1 MSFRGYRVDELQC
14 ACSETLERNR
24 FASITKATNTAAYA
38 GAGSEVDGVITARS
52 ANNKVS
58 VYPVSSKKR
67 TFLIRLLSA
76 VNRGDALFPATDGQA
91 VKSSHDVIRG
101 VTALPNN
108 LSADATYLLPANPT
122 GTGWE
127 DHGNAVAIYDFS
139 KTSWT
144 YEDVSAT
151 KNVGLTV
158 CVSEE
163 GKYYTWNGTAWVLA
177 KVAAYANEAGVAGD
191 EIEAYRSKDL
201 DRVNSDML
209 PANCNFGIA
218 LMGASITETDADAEV
233 VVLDNRITA
242 DDIAIVTIA
251 DQTGQASE
259 GPPPTTTPVYVVK
272 AVCTAGK
279 LTVTL
284 SGNGGAGTVINYI
297 IVRSL

>member
-1 MSFRGYRVDELQC
+1 MGFRGYRVDELQC
-14 ACSETLERNR
+14 ACSGTLERNR
-24 FASITKATNTAAYA
+24 FAIITKATNTAAYA

-67 TFLIRLLSA
+67 TFLIKLLSN
-76 VNRGDALFPATDGQA
+76 VSRGDALFPATNGQA
-91 VKSSHDVIRG
+91 VKSSYNVIRG
-101 VTALPNN
+101 VTALPN
-108 LSADATYLLPANPT
+108 LSADATYLLPAVPT

-127 DHGNAVAIYDFS
+127 DHGNAVAIYTQADQKWSFV
-139 KTSWT
+139 
-144 YEDVSAT
+144 DVSETA
-151 KNVGLTV
+151 NVGLTV
-158 CVSEE
+158 YVSEE

-218 LMGASITETDADAEV
+218 LMGTSAVEDDADASV
-233 VVLDNRITA
+233 VVLDNRIA
-242 DDIAIVTIA
+242 AGDKAIVTIA
-251 DQTGQASE
+251 DQTGAAGE
-259 GPPPTTTPVYVVK
+259 GGTTTPAYVVK

>member
-14 ACSETLERNR
+14 ACSGTLERNR

-52 ANNKVS
+52 ANSKVS

-67 TFLIRLLSA
+67 TFLIKLLSA
-76 VNRGDALFPATDGQA
+76 VSRGDALFPATDGQA
-91 VKSSHDVIRG
+91 VNSSYDVISG
-101 VTALPNN
+101 VTDCPS
-108 LSADATYLLPANPT
+108 LSASATYLLPAVPT

-127 DHGNAVAIYDFS
+127 DHGNAVAIYTYKAEGGS
-139 KTSWT
+139 TWT
-144 YEDVSAT
+144 YVDVSAT

-158 CVSEE
+158 YVSAE
-163 GKYYTWNGTAWVLA
+163 GKYYTWNGEAWVLA
-177 KVAAYANEAGVAGD
+177 KVAAYANEAGVVGD

-218 LMGASITETDADAEV
+218 LMGASVAEEDANAKVE
-233 VVLDNRITA
+233 VLDNRIA
-242 DDIAIVTIA
+242 AGDIAIVTIA
-251 DQTGQASE
+251 AQAE
-259 GPPPTTTPVYVVK
+259 PAVGATAVYVVK

>member
-14 ACSETLERNR
+14 ACSGTLERNR
-24 FASITKATNTAAYA
+24 FATINKATNTAAYA
-38 GAGSEVDGVITARS
+38 GAGNEVDGVITARS

-67 TFLIRLLSA
+67 TFLIKLLSA
-76 VNRGDALFPATDGQA
+76 VSRGDALFPAPNGQA
-91 VKSSHDVIRG
+91 VTSSYNVIRG
-101 VTALPNN
+101 VTAIPTP
-108 LSADATYLLPANPT
+108 SADAVYLLPAEPS
-122 GTGWE
+122 GTGWTG
-127 DHGNAVAIYDFS
+127 HGNAVAIYTHEGT
-139 KTSWT
+139 KWA
-144 YEDVSAT
+144 YVDVSAT

-158 CVSEE
+158 YVSEE

-177 KVAAYANEAGVAGD
+177 KVAAYANEAGVVGD

-218 LMGASITETDADAEV
+218 LMGSSTAETDADASV
-233 VVLDNRITA
+233 VVSDNRIVA
-242 DDIAIVTIA
+242 GDIAIVTIA
-251 DQTGQASE
+251 GQTGKA
-259 GPPPTTTPVYVVK
+259 GAGDTTTPAYVVK

-284 SGNGGAGTVINYI
+284 SGDGGAGTVINYI

>member
-14 ACSETLERNR
+14 ACSGTLERNR

-38 GAGSEVDGVITARS
+38 GAGSEVDGVVTARS

-67 TFLIRLLSA
+67 TFLIKLLSA
-76 VNRGDALFPATDGQA
+76 VDRGDALFPATDGQA

-101 VTALPNN
+101 VTALPE
-108 LSADATYLLPANPT
+108 LSADATYLLPAVPT
-122 GTGWE
+122 GTGWV
-127 DHGNAVAIYDFS
+127 DHGNAVAIYTNS
-139 KTSWT
+139 ASGEKWT
-144 YEDVSAT
+144 YVDVSAT

-163 GKYYTWNGTAWVLA
+163 GKYYTWNGEAWVLA

-218 LMGASITETDADAEV
+218 LMGASTAETDNNKSV
-233 VVLDNRITA
+233 VVLDNRIA
-242 DDIAIVTIA
+242 AGDIAIVTIA
-251 DQTGQASE
+251 GQTGQAGE
-259 GPPPTTTPVYVVK
+259 GAPTPVYVVK
-272 AVCTAGK
+272 AVCTAGT

-284 SGNGGAGTVINYI
+284 SANGGAGTVINYI

>member
-14 ACSETLERNR
+14 ACSGTLERNR

-52 ANNKVS
+52 ANSKVS

-67 TFLIRLLSA
+67 TFLIKLLSA
-76 VNRGDALFPATDGQA
+76 VDRGDALFPATNGQA
-91 VKSSHDVIRG
+91 VKSSYDVISG
-101 VTALPNN
+101 VTALPN
-108 LSADATYLLPANPT
+108 LSADAVYLLPAVPT
-122 GTGWE
+122 GSGWA
-127 DHGNAVAIYDFS
+127 DHGNAVAIYTHEGT
-139 KTSWT
+139 KWA
-144 YEDVSAT
+144 YVDVSAT
-151 KNVGLTV
+151 ANVGLTV
-158 CVSEE
+158 HVSAE

-177 KVAAYANEAGVAGD
+177 KVAAYANEAGVVGD

-218 LMGASITETDADAEV
+218 LMGASVAENDV
-233 VVLDNRITA
+233 NASIVVLDNRIA
-242 DDIAIVTIA
+242 AGDKAIVTIA
-251 DQTGQASE
+251 AQA
-259 GPPPTTTPVYVVK
+259 GTAAVLK
-272 AVCTAGK
+272 AVCTAGT

>member
-14 ACSETLERNR
+14 ACSGTLERNR
-24 FASITKATNTAAYA
+24 FASITKATNTAAYS

-67 TFLIRLLSA
+67 TFLIKLLSA
-76 VNRGDALFPATDGQA
+76 VSRGDALFPATNGQA
-91 VKSSHDVIRG
+91 VKSSYDVISG
-101 VTALPNN
+101 VTAAPN
-108 LSADATYLLPANPT
+108 LSADATYLLPAVPT

-127 DHGNAVAIYDFS
+127 DHGNAVAIYTHS
-139 KTSWT
+139 TTKWA
-144 YEDVSAT
+144 YVDVSAT
-151 KNVGLTV
+151 ANVGLTV
-158 CVSEE
+158 HVSAE

-177 KVAAYANEAGVAGD
+177 KVAAYANEAGVVGD

-218 LMGASITETDADAEV
+218 LMGASAAETDADASV
-233 VVLDNRITA
+233 VVLDNRIA
-242 DDIAIVTIA
+242 AGDKAIVTIA
-251 DQTGQASE
+251 AQAGTAS
-259 GPPPTTTPVYVVK
+259 VLK
-272 AVCTAGK
+272 AVCTAGT

>member
-14 ACSETLERNR
+14 ACSGTLERNR

-52 ANNKVS
+52 ANSKVS

-67 TFLIRLLSA
+67 TFLIKLFSA
-76 VNRGDALFPATDGQA
+76 VSRGDALFPAPDGQA
-91 VKSSHDVIRG
+91 VKSSYNVIRG
-101 VTALPNN
+101 VTALPN
-108 LSADATYLLPANPT
+108 LSANATYLLPATPT
-122 GTGWE
+122 GTGWV
-127 DHGNAVAIYDFS
+127 DHGNAVAIYDS
-139 KTSWT
+139 TGGKWS
-144 YEDVSAT
+144 YVDVSAT

-163 GKYYTWNGTAWVLA
+163 GKYYTWNGEAWVLA
-177 KVAAYANEAGVAGD
+177 KVAAYANEAGVVGD

-218 LMGASITETDADAEV
+218 LMGSSTAEADDDKSV
-233 VVLDNRITA
+233 IVLDNRIAA

-251 DQTGQASE
+251 GQA
-259 GPPPTTTPVYVVK
+259 GTAYVVK

-284 SGNGGAGTVINYI
+284 SANGGAGTVINYI

>member
-1 MSFRGYRVDELQC
+1 
-14 ACSETLERNR
+14 LERNR
-24 FASITKATNTAAYA
+24 FATIAKETNTAAYA

-52 ANNKVS
+52 ANSKVS

-67 TFLIRLLSA
+67 TFLIKLLSA
-76 VNRGDALFPATDGQA
+76 VSRGDALFPAPNGQA
-91 VKSSHDVIRG
+91 VTSSYNVIRG
-101 VTALPNN
+101 VTTQPE
-108 LSADATYLLPANPT
+108 LSADATYLLPAVPS
-122 GTGWE
+122 GTNWAGK
-127 DHGNAVAIYDFS
+127 GNAVAIYDNSATTDKWSFV
-139 KTSWT
+139 
-144 YEDVSAT
+144 EVSET

-158 CVSEE
+158 YVSEE

-177 KVAAYANEAGVAGD
+177 KVAAYANEAGVVGD

-201 DRVNSDML
+201 DRANSDML

-218 LMGASITETDADAEV
+218 LMGASTAEEDSDAEV
-233 VVLDNRITA
+233 VVSDNRIAA

-251 DQTGQASE
+251 GQTGEAS
-259 GPPPTTTPVYVVK
+259 GGDSPTPVYVVK

-284 SGNGGAGTVINYI
+284 SGDGGAGTVINYI

>member
-14 ACSETLERNR
+14 ACSGTLERNR
-24 FASITKATNTAAYA
+24 FATITKATNTAAYA
-38 GAGSEVDGVITARS
+38 GAGDEVDGVITARS

-67 TFLIRLLSA
+67 TFLIKLLSA
-76 VNRGDALFPATDGQA
+76 VSRGDALFPAPNGQA
-91 VKSSHDVIRG
+91 VKSSYDVIRG
-101 VTALPNN
+101 VTAEPT
-108 LSADATYLLPANPT
+108 LSADAVYLLPAEPT
-122 GTGWE
+122 GTNWAGK
-127 DHGNAVAIYDFS
+127 GNAVAIYDHSATTDKWSFV
-139 KTSWT
+139 
-144 YEDVSAT
+144 EVSET

-158 CVSEE
+158 YVDEE

-201 DRVNSDML
+201 DRANSDML

-218 LMGASITETDADAEV
+218 LMGSSTAETDADAEV
-233 VVLDNRITA
+233 VVSDNRIA
-242 DDIAIVTIA
+242 AGDIAIVTIA
-251 DQTGQASE
+251 DQAGGA
-259 GPPPTTTPVYVVK
+259 TPVYVVK
-272 AVCTAGK
+272 AVCTDGT

-297 IVRSL
+297 IVRPL

>member
-14 ACSETLERNR
+14 ACSGTLERNR

-38 GAGSEVDGVITARS
+38 GAGDEVDGVITARS
-52 ANNKVS
+52 ANSKVS

-76 VNRGDALFPATDGQA
+76 VSRGDALFPAIDGQA
-91 VKSSHDVIRG
+91 VKSSHSVIRG
-101 VTALPNN
+101 VTVEPE
-108 LSADATYLLPANPT
+108 LSADATYLLPAVPSGTNWT
-122 GTGWE
+122 G
-127 DHGNAVAIYDFS
+127 HGNAVAIYDHSATADKWSFV
-139 KTSWT
+139 
-144 YEDVSAT
+144 DVSAT

-158 CVSEE
+158 YVSEE
-163 GKYYTWNGTAWVLA
+163 GKYYTWSGEAWALA
-177 KVAAYANEAGVAGD
+177 KVAAYANEAGVVGD

-218 LMGASITETDADAEV
+218 LMGASIAEV
-233 VVLDNRITA
+233 DANAKVEVLDNRIA
-242 DDIAIVTIA
+242 AGDIAIVTIA
-251 DQTGQASE
+251 GQTGTA
-259 GPPPTTTPVYVVK
+259 YIVK
-272 AVCTAGK
+272 AVCTAGT

>member
-14 ACSETLERNR
+14 ACSGTLERNR
-24 FASITKATNTAAYA
+24 FATITKATNTAAYA

-67 TFLIRLLSA
+67 TFLIKLLSA
-76 VNRGDALFPATDGQA
+76 VNRGDALFPAPNGQA
-91 VKSSHDVIRG
+91 VTSSYNVIRG
-101 VTALPNN
+101 VTAEPTI
-108 LSADATYLLPANPT
+108 SADAVYLLPAEPT
-122 GTGWE
+122 GTNWAG
-127 DHGNAVAIYDFS
+127 HGNAVAIYDHS
-139 KTSWT
+139 AAADKWT
-144 YEDVSAT
+144 FVDVGAD

-158 CVSEE
+158 YVSEE
-163 GKYYTWNGTAWVLA
+163 GKYYTWDGTAWVLA
-177 KVAAYANEAGVAGD
+177 KVAAYANESGVVGD

-218 LMGASITETDADAEV
+218 LMGSSTAETDADAEV
-233 VVLDNRITA
+233 VVLDNRIVA
-242 DDIAIVTIA
+242 GDIAIVTIA
-251 DQTGQASE
+251 GQA
-259 GPPPTTTPVYVVK
+259 GGATPVYVVK

>member
-14 ACSETLERNR
+14 ACSGTLERNR
-24 FASITKATNTAAYA
+24 FATITKETNTAAYA

-52 ANNKVS
+52 ANSKVS

-67 TFLIRLLSA
+67 TFLIKLLSA
-76 VNRGDALFPATDGQA
+76 VSRGDALFPAIDGQA
-91 VKSSHDVIRG
+91 VTSSYNVIRG
-101 VTALPNN
+101 VTAQPDS
-108 LSADATYLLPANPT
+108 LSENATYLLPAVPT
-122 GTGWE
+122 GTNWGGK
-127 DHGNAVAIYDFS
+127 GNAVAIYDS
-139 KTSWT
+139 SGDGKWT
-144 YEDVSAT
+144 FEDVSAT

-158 CVSEE
+158 YVSEE
-163 GKYYTWNGTAWVLA
+163 GKYYTWNGEAWALA

-218 LMGASITETDADAEV
+218 LMGASTAEIDNNASV
-233 VVLDNRITA
+233 VVSDNRIA
-242 DDIAIVTIA
+242 AGDIAIVTIA
-251 DQTGQASE
+251 DQTGQA
-259 GPPPTTTPVYVVK
+259 GAGDTTTPVYVVK
-272 AVCTAGK
+272 AVCTDGT